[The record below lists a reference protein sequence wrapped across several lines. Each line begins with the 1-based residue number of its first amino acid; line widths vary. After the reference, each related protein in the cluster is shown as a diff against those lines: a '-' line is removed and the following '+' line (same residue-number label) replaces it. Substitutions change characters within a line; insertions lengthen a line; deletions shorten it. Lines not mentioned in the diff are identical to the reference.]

1 MCVRAITDLQV
12 VRNNLKHPRFSHVE
26 SEEEAQVM
34 WATWH
39 LKDFAKYAANERVQ
53 IINQF
58 PNEKILTCK
67 DLLYEMCK
75 LYVLPTLSRLR

>member
-1 MCVRAITDLQV
+1 VLWCIVDHSLV
-12 VRNNLKHPRFSHVE
+12 YEHLKHPRFEHLE
-26 SEEEAQVM
+26 SEEGAQVV
-34 WATWH
+34 WPTWH
-39 LKDFAKYAANERVQ
+39 IKDFQKYAADERVQ

-75 LYVLPTLSRLR
+75 L

>member
-1 MCVRAITDLQV
+1 MYEH
-12 VRNNLKHPRFSHVE
+12 LKHPRFEHIE
-26 SEEEAQVM
+26 SEEDAQVV
-34 WATWH
+34 WPTWH
-39 LKDFAKYAANERVQ
+39 IKDFQKYAANERVQ

-75 LYVLPTLSRLR
+75 L